1 MRKFRSYLQTFLL
14 LSSAPHRG
22 WMSSSPPAEVWYLR
36 WATAASPKK
45 WLFPD
50 PCRSEEIGR
59 EGPSDAARLLKLK
72 EISRREPGGD
82 VQRHPGEKRM
92 ATSVVEWAFGH
103 LTTVR
108 FPSSS
113 GGAEQLPLSRTPS
126 GSDLP
131 GQALLGQRPA
141 ATAPEGFC
149 SYPSC
154 SGCPSTQTALFSPLT
169 LQSSS
174 SQPGLDSSV
183 RR

>member
-1 MRKFRSYLQTFLL
+1 
-14 LSSAPHRG
+14 
-22 WMSSSPPAEVWYLR
+22 
-36 WATAASPKK
+36 
-45 WLFPD
+45 
-50 PCRSEEIGR
+50 
-59 EGPSDAARLLKLK
+59 
-72 EISRREPGGD
+72 
-82 VQRHPGEKRM
+82 M
-92 ATSVVEWAFGH
+92 ATSVVGCAFGH
-103 LTTVR
+103 LTKAR

-113 GGAEQLPLSRTPS
+113 GGAEQFPLTRTPS

-131 GQALLGQRPA
+131 EQALLGQWPA

-154 SGCPSTQTALFSPLT
+154 SGCPCTQAALFSPVP